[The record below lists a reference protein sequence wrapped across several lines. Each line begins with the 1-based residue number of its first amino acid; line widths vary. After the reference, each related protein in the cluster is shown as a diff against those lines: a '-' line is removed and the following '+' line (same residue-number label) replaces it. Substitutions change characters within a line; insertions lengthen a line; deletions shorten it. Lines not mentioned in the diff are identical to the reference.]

1 MMSKA
6 ICKSRRPNGFTLV
19 ELLVVIGIIALL
31 ISILLPALGKVKE
44 QANTVACLANLRQ
57 IGQAAV
63 MYASDNKDQT
73 VPAGYRN
80 LGPGPYPTGDEHF
93 ATILVFKKYL
103 PLPTPAPTD
112 AQGPTAVNSV
122 FHCPSG
128 RNEVVSSTLGG
139 TSP

>member
-1 MMSKA
+1 M
-6 ICKSRRPNGFTLV
+6 

-80 LGPGPYPTGDEHF
+80 LGPGPYPTGDER
-93 ATILVFKKYL
+93 V
-103 PLPTPAPTD
+103 D
-112 AQGPTAVNSV
+112 
-122 FHCPSG
+122 
-128 RNEVVSSTLGG
+128 EVLRRF
-139 TSP
+139 SPGLT